1 MNRKGN
7 TLYWDYLN
15 ICIFNDSSKTAT
27 AQLHIICHGGGK
39 EGNHAKERHL
49 TVNDNL
55 SLT

>member
-1 MNRKGN
+1 M
-7 TLYWDYLN
+7 LYRHYLN
-15 ICIFNDSSKTAT
+15 ICIFNDSSKPAT

-49 TVNDNL
+49 TVNDIL